1 MVRSILIYSL
11 LFMFLCGCSSG
22 NEDTANGIVK
32 EANEVEGEHSELELL
47 FDVSVMNN
55 QAEFIITL
63 KNNSNE
69 IKKLEFPSS
78 QKYEIIVTDENK
90 QEVYRYSEGKMF
102 TQAIEY
108 VLIKPD
114 ESMQWKEL
122 WEYKKDQVKPGDYE
136 ANVSI
141 LARDAD
147 ELVNTMNIKI
157 SSE

>member
-1 MVRSILIYSL
+1 ML
-11 LFMFLCGCSSG
+11 LSGCSSG
-22 NEDTANGIVK
+22 NENTANEIVK
-32 EANEVEGEHSELELL
+32 EAKEVVGENKELELL
-47 FDVSVMNN
+47 FNVRVMNN

-63 KNNSNE
+63 KNNTKE

-78 QKYEIIVTDENK
+78 QKYEIIVTDEKK

-108 VLIKPD
+108 ALIKPD

-122 WEYKKDQVKPGDYE
+122 WEYEKDRVKPGDYE
-136 ANVSI
+136 ATVFI
-141 LARDAD
+141 LARDTNQ
-147 ELVNTMNIKI
+147 LVKTINMKI